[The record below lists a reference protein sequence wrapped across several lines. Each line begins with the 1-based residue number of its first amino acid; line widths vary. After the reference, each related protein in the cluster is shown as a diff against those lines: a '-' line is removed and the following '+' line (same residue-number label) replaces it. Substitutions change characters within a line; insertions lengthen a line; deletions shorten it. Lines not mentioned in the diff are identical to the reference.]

1 MDIKYEVSIVDT
13 GHAENIR
20 QCYAVFSYLRP
31 HLDEEE
37 FISRVQ
43 TQVAEGYTIACI
55 HVDGEVVAA
64 AGYRVQHYLAWG
76 KILYLDDLI
85 THPQKKNAG
94 LGSALMDWVKLQA
107 KILNCN
113 ELHLDTGYQRH
124 DAHRLYLNNGFDLSC
139 HHLSRKI
146 S

>member
-1 MDIKYEVSIVDT
+1 MKYEVSIVDT
-13 GHAENIR
+13 NLEENIG
-20 QCYAVFSYLRP
+20 QCFTVFSYLRP
-31 HLDEEE
+31 HLDEAE
-37 FISRVQ
+37 FIHRVQ
-43 TQVAEGYTIACI
+43 VQAAEGYTIACI
-55 HVDGEVVAA
+55 YMDDEVVAA

-94 LGSALMDWVKLQA
+94 LGSALMEWVKQQA

-139 HHLSRKI
+139 HHLSKKI

>member
-1 MDIKYEVSIVDT
+1 MDVKYEVSIVDT
-13 GHAENIR
+13 SQVENIR
-20 QCYAVFSYLRP
+20 QCFAVFSYLRP

-43 TQVAEGYTIACI
+43 VQVAEGYTIACI
-55 HVDGEVVAA
+55 YLDGEVVAA

-94 LGSALMDWVKLQA
+94 LGSALMEWVKHQA
-107 KILNCN
+107 KILNCS